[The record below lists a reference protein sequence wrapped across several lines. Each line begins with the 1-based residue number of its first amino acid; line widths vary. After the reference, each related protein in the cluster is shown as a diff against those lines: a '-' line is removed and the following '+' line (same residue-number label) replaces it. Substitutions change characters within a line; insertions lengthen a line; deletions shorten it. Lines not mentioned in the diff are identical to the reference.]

1 MTDPGLRRWADIA
14 EQRIREAQDRGEFD
28 DLPGAGKPLDL
39 SDAND
44 PDWWAKRRIREEG
57 GDLSAF
63 APASVIL
70 RRERE
75 RVRAGVPALRS
86 EQAVRDA
93 VDAFN
98 RLVLEDR
105 LRPALPGMPPVVVR
119 LLELDDALAAWREAH
134 PGG

>member
-1 MTDPGLRRWADIA
+1 MSDPGMARWRDIA
-14 EQRIREAQDRGEFD
+14 DQRIREAQERGEFD
-28 DLPGAGKPLDL
+28 DLPGAGQPLDL

-75 RVRAGVPALRS
+75 RVRESVPGLRS
-86 EQAVRDA
+86 EEAVRDA
-93 VDAFN
+93 VEAFN

-105 LRPALPGMPPVVVR
+105 MRPALPGMPPIVVR
-119 LLELDDALAAWREAH
+119 LLDVEEALAAWRSAH
-134 PGG
+134 PPA

>member
-1 MTDPGLRRWADIA
+1 MGDPGMARWTGIA
-14 EQRIREAQDRGEFD
+14 EERIREAQERGEFD

-39 SDAND
+39 SDAHD

-63 APASVIL
+63 APSSVIL

-75 RVRAGVPALRS
+75 RTRASVPSLRS

-105 LRPALPGMPPVVVR
+105 LRPALPGMPPIVVR
-119 LLELDDALAAWREAH
+119 LLEVDEGLAAWRAAH
-134 PGG
+134 PSA

>member
-1 MTDPGLRRWADIA
+1 MARWTDIA
-14 EQRIREAQDRGEFD
+14 EQRIREAQERGEFD

-75 RVRAGVPALRS
+75 RLREQVPSLRTP
-86 EQAVRDA
+86 EAVRDA
-93 VDAFN
+93 VEAFN

-105 LRPALPGMPPVVVR
+105 MRPALPGMPPVVVR
-119 LLELDDALAAWREAH
+119 MLDVEEVLATWRAAH
-134 PGG
+134 PDA

>member
-1 MTDPGLRRWADIA
+1 VH
-14 EQRIREAQDRGEFD
+14 
-28 DLPGAGKPLDL
+28 
-39 SDAND
+39 D

-75 RVRAGVPALRS
+75 RVRAQVPSLRS
-86 EQAVRDA
+86 EQRVRDE
-93 VDAFN
+93 VEAFN

-105 LRPALPGMPPVVVR
+105 LRPPVPGMPPVVVR
-119 LLELDDALAAWREAH
+119 TLDVDEALAAWRAAH
-134 PGG
+134 PVD